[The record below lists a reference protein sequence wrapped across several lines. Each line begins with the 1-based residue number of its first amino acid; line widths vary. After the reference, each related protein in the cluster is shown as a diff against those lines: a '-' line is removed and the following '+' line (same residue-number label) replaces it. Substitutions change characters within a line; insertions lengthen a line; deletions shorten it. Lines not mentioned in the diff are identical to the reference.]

1 MLHFYTY
8 YSIGGYKDM
17 YLGNS
22 GMTDVA
28 QTYYLPLLPSM
39 KQKANSGD
47 KIMQEKVEKL
57 EELAKIEL
65 LTKDSRYGLP
75 VAADS
80 LITHSGYKVIYMHLE
95 SDKHIVVLRDIQ
107 GKGKDENGR
116 AIPFLLAIMCDAAS
130 DVPLLD
136 RLATYLACNTQ
147 TAENKFVSFL
157 HYDVNANGLCF
168 ELKAI
173 CEWIT
178 SLPEPTKIQM
188 SLTNKTSI
196 CGCRGKVAMVVATT
210 EKNYLINEL
219 SIALP
224 ISLFL
229 PIDSYLPIENSSKAA
244 DIKNKWEE
252 HERQRKM
259 CRNIVIAVSTVS
271 AIAAGGLLIYLLCK
285 NG

>member
-8 YSIGGYKDM
+8 YSVGGYKDM

-39 KQKANSGD
+39 KQKADSGD
-47 KIMQEKVEKL
+47 KVMQQKVEKL
-57 EELAKIEL
+57 EELAKIKL

-80 LITHSGYKVIYMHLE
+80 LINHSGYKVIYMHLE
-95 SDKHIVVLRDIQ
+95 SDKYIVVLRDIQ

-130 DVPLLD
+130 DMPLMD
-136 RLATYLACNTQ
+136 KLATYLTCNTQ
-147 TAENKFVSFL
+147 STENEFVSFL

-178 SLPEPTKIQM
+178 TLPEPVKIQT
-188 SLTNKTSI
+188 SLTKKEQI
-196 CGCRGKVAMVVATT
+196 CGHKGKVAVVVATT
-210 EKNYLINEL
+210 DKEYMTNEL
-219 SIALP
+219 SISLP

-229 PIDSYLPIENSSKAA
+229 PINSYLPIENESKAA
-244 DIKNKWEE
+244 DILNKWEDN
-252 HERQRKM
+252 ERERKM
-259 CRNIVIAVSTVS
+259 RRNIIIAAT

>member
-8 YSIGGYKDM
+8 YSVGGYKDM

-22 GMTDVA
+22 GMADVA

-39 KQKANSGD
+39 KQKAGAGD
-47 KIMQEKVEKL
+47 KAIQEKVEKL
-57 EELAKIEL
+57 EELVKIEL

-107 GKGKDENGR
+107 GKGEDENGR

-130 DVPLLD
+130 DIPIMD
-136 RLATYLACNTQ
+136 KLATYLTCNTQ
-147 TAENKFVSFL
+147 SAENKFLSFL

-173 CEWIT
+173 CEWIMALPKPTMIQT
-178 SLPEPTKIQM
+178 SFTTKEP
-188 SLTNKTSI
+188 I
-196 CGCRGKVAMVVATT
+196 CGHKGKVAVVVATT
-210 EKNYLINEL
+210 DKKYLTNEL
-219 SIALP
+219 SISLP

-229 PIDSYLPIENSSKAA
+229 PMGSYLPIENESQAA
-244 DIKNKWEE
+244 DILNKWERNE
-252 HERQRKM
+252 QERKM
-259 CRNIVIAVSTVS
+259 RRNIIIAAS
-271 AIAAGGLLIYLLCK
+271 ALAAGGLLFYLLFK
-285 NG
+285 N

>member
-8 YSIGGYKDM
+8 YSVGGYKDM

-22 GMTDVA
+22 GMTEVA

-39 KQKANSGD
+39 KQKVDSGD
-47 KIMQEKVEKL
+47 KVMQEKVAKL
-57 EELAKIEL
+57 DELAKIEL
-65 LTKDSRYGLP
+65 LTKDCRYGLP

-107 GKGKDENGR
+107 GKGEDENGR

-130 DVPLLD
+130 DVPLMDKLT
-136 RLATYLACNTQ
+136 TYLTCNTQ
-147 TAENKFVSFL
+147 TTENKFVSFL

-173 CEWIT
+173 CKWMT
-178 SLPEPTKIQM
+178 TLPESTKIQT
-188 SLTNKTSI
+188 SLTTKAPI
-196 CGCRGKVAMVVATT
+196 CGHKGKVAVVVATT
-210 EKNYLINEL
+210 DKKYLTNEL
-219 SIALP
+219 SISLP

-229 PIDSYLPIENSSKAA
+229 PIDSYLPIENESKAA
-244 DIKNKWEE
+244 DIRNKWEE
-252 HERQRKM
+252 NERERKM
-259 CRNIVIAVSTVS
+259 LRNIIIAAS
-271 AIAAGGLLIYLLCK
+271 AIATGSMLIYLLCK
-285 NG
+285 N

>member
-1 MLHFYTY
+1 MFHFYTY
-8 YSIGGYKDM
+8 YSVGGYKDM

-22 GMTDVA
+22 GVTDVA

-107 GKGKDENGR
+107 GKGEDENGR

-147 TAENKFVSFL
+147 SAENKFLSFL

-178 SLPEPTKIQM
+178 SLPEPTKIQT
-188 SLTNKTSI
+188 SLTNKTPI

-210 EKNYLINEL
+210 AKNYLINEL

-229 PIDSYLPIENSSKAA
+229 PMGSYLPIENKVKAA
-244 DIKNKWEE
+244 DILNKWKEN
-252 HERQRKM
+252 ERERKM
-259 CRNIVIAVSTVS
+259 RRNIIITAS
-271 AIAAGGLLIYLLCK
+271 AIAAGGLLLYLLCK

>member
-1 MLHFYTY
+1 MFLFYIY
-8 YSIGGYKDM
+8 IRVGGYKDM

-39 KQKANSGD
+39 KQKADSGD
-47 KIMQEKVEKL
+47 KVMQQKVEKL
-57 EELAKIEL
+57 EELAKIKL

-75 VAADS
+75 VTADS
-80 LITHSGYKVIYMHLE
+80 LINHSGYKVIYMHLE
-95 SDKHIVVLRDIQ
+95 SDKYIVVLRDIQ

-130 DVPLLD
+130 DMPLMD
-136 RLATYLACNTQ
+136 KLATYLTCNTQ
-147 TAENKFVSFL
+147 STENEFVSFL

-178 SLPEPTKIQM
+178 TLPEPVKIQT
-188 SLTNKTSI
+188 SLTKKEQI
-196 CGCRGKVAMVVATT
+196 CGHKGKVAVVVATT
-210 EKNYLINEL
+210 DKEYMTNEL
-219 SIALP
+219 SISLP

-229 PIDSYLPIENSSKAA
+229 PINS
-244 DIKNKWEE
+244 
-252 HERQRKM
+252 
-259 CRNIVIAVSTVS
+259 
-271 AIAAGGLLIYLLCK
+271 
-285 NG
+285 